1 MLTMV
6 IVKESYYRTGVY
18 RVEYVSSP
26 EDFAKTINGDTY
38 VVTEGGKL
46 EIVKPNLTKGKR

>member
-26 EDFAKTINGDTY
+26 EDFAKTINGDTFI
-38 VVTEGGKL
+38 VTEGGKL
-46 EIVKPNLTKGKR
+46 EIVKPNLTKGKK